1 PARLRRMIAV
11 NTDIMI
17 RSVLLQICFLTLT
30 FRSASLGDVTLAAN
44 QILLQFLSVSAHV
57 LDGFAFA
64 AEALV
69 GSAVGARNRTAL
81 RRAGWLTSLWGLGVV
96 LLLTAFYALAGGW
109 IIAEMTTAEPVR
121 AAARDYLIWCVV
133 APLMGLPAFMLDG
146 IFIGATRTRDMR
158 NMMILSAGGYFALL
172 LVTVPAFGNH
182 GLWGALMA
190 FFVLRA
196 LTLWWRYPALEAD
209 AARAA

>member
-1 PARLRRMIAV
+1 MIAV

-17 RSVLLQICFLTLT
+17 RSVLLQICFLKLT

-69 GSAVGARNRTAL
+69 GGAMGARNRTAL
-81 RRAGWLTSLWGLGVV
+81 RRASWLTSLCGLGIV
-96 LLLTAFYALAGGW
+96 LLLTAVYALPDGW
-109 IIAEMTTAEPVR
+109 ITGEMITAELVR
-121 AAARDYLIWCVV
+121 TVARDYLIWCVL
-133 APLMGLPAFMLDG
+133 APLLGLPAFMLNG

-158 NMMILSAGGYFALL
+158 NMMILSVGGYFALL

-196 LTLWWRYPALEAD
+196 LTLWSRYPALEAD
-209 AARAA
+209 AARTA